1 MIKLNKKE
9 LKIKQVIVQFLK
21 DNNVYPQFIKEF
33 NKGYRKFI
41 IEYYLHV
48 ENFDINNTSFNT
60 FIKRINEDKQNTGV
74 LNEAFDWNNTNNPK
88 LWYIIFNK
96 MAQYELRVFVNHVA
110 IKNKVNHNETTLSQI
125 FSPFD

>member
-60 FIKRINEDKQNTGV
+60 FVKRINEDIQNTGV
-74 LNEAFDWNNTNNPK
+74 LNEAFDWDYTNNPD
-88 LWYIIFNK
+88 LWYNLF
-96 MAQYELRVFVNHVA
+96 YEDKELINYINDR
-110 IKNKVNHNETTLSQI
+110 IKQKRT
-125 FSPFD
+125 